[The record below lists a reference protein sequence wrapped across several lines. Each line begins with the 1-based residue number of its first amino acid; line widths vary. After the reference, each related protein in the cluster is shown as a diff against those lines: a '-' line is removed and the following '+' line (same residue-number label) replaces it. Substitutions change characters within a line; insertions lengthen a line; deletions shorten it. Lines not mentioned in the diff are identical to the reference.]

1 MSGRRRVQF
10 SGEAGSSSDF
20 DDDLLDDIL
29 KDSPVGRR
37 KKGGATK
44 GPPAAETPTD
54 VAEPTAPSGA
64 ISEKPSAFAVAPPT
78 GNVDSRKKL
87 MQELFLGVKEP
98 KPVVADRSEALED
111 KTTTVP
117 QSPSSSLLSQPAAGA
132 NRADKP
138 SPSVS
143 LRPPSA
149 TSSVASSGESKP
161 RPGVSR
167 TGSMDFDD
175 DDGDILGKLEQR
187 PRRPA
192 AAAGSKLMDDI
203 FGRKDAA
210 AVSSSTGFMD
220 SLLTGN
226 SSAANHT
233 KSAESSKEFQLDA
246 RYKQAGGEKPAP
258 IVAETSSG
266 LFENNPP
273 QRRRRGG
280 QQPTVGVDLG
290 QQAKQQAPVAEDDN
304 PFPWMAKE

>member
-10 SGEAGSSSDF
+10 SHEAGSSSDF

-29 KDSPVGRR
+29 KDSPVSRR

-54 VAEPTAPSGA
+54 VVEPTAPSSD
-64 ISEKPSAFAVAPPT
+64 ISEKPSAIAEAPPT

-98 KPVVADRSEALED
+98 KPVVADSSEALED
-111 KTTTVP
+111 KTTVP
-117 QSPSSSLLSQPAAGA
+117 QSPSSSLLSHPAAGA
-132 NRADKP
+132 NRTDKP

-192 AAAGSKLMDDI
+192 AAGSKLMDDI

-210 AVSSSTGFMD
+210 AVSSSGFMD

-246 RYKQAGGEKPAP
+246 RYKQAGGEKPSS

-266 LFENNPP
+266 LLENNPP

-280 QQPTVGVDLG
+280 QPPTVGVDLG
-290 QQAKQQAPVAEDDN
+290 QLAKQQPSVAEDDN

>member
-10 SGEAGSSSDF
+10 SQEADSSSDF

-29 KDSPVGRR
+29 KDSPVSRR

-44 GPPAAETPTD
+44 GPPPAAETPTD
-54 VAEPTAPSGA
+54 VAEPTAPSGD
-64 ISEKPSAFAVAPPT
+64 ISQKPAAFAEAPPT

-98 KPVVADRSEALED
+98 KPVVADSSEALED
-111 KTTTVP
+111 KTTVP

-132 NRADKP
+132 NRPDKP

-161 RPGVSR
+161 RTGVSR

-192 AAAGSKLMDDI
+192 ANSKLMDDI
-203 FGRKDAA
+203 FGRRDAA
-210 AVSSSTGFMD
+210 TVSSSGFMD

-246 RYKQAGGEKPAP
+246 RYKQAGGEKPSS
-258 IVAETSSG
+258 VLAETSGG
-266 LFENNPP
+266 LVENNPP

-280 QQPTVGVDLG
+280 QQPTMGVDLR
-290 QQAKQQAPVAEDDN
+290 QQAKQQASVAEDDN

>member
-10 SGEAGSSSDF
+10 SHEAGSSSDF

-29 KDSPVGRR
+29 KDSPVSRRR
-37 KKGGATK
+37 KGAATK
-44 GPPAAETPTD
+44 GSPAAETSTD
-54 VAEPTAPSGA
+54 VAEPTAPSGD
-64 ISEKPSAFAVAPPT
+64 ISEKPSAFAEAPPT

-98 KPVVADRSEALED
+98 KPVVADSSEALED
-111 KTTTVP
+111 KASFLP
-117 QSPSSSLLSQPAAGA
+117 QSPASSLLSQPAAGA

-192 AAAGSKLMDDI
+192 AAGSKLMDDI

-210 AVSSSTGFMD
+210 AMSSSGFMD

-226 SSAANHT
+226 SSAANHS
-233 KSAESSKEFQLDA
+233 KSVESSSKEFQLDA

-266 LFENNPP
+266 LLENNPP

-280 QQPTVGVDLG
+280 QQPTVGVDAG
-290 QQAKQQAPVAEDDN
+290 QQAKQQASVAEDDN

>member
-10 SGEAGSSSDF
+10 SQEAGSSSDF

-29 KDSPVGRR
+29 KDSPVSRR

-54 VAEPTAPSGA
+54 VVEPTALSSA
-64 ISEKPSAFAVAPPT
+64 ISEKPAAFAEAPPT

-98 KPVVADRSEALED
+98 KPVVADSSEALED
-111 KTTTVP
+111 KASFVP

-187 PRRPA
+187 PRRPT
-192 AAAGSKLMDDI
+192 AAGSKLMDDI

-210 AVSSSTGFMD
+210 AVSSSVFLD

-226 SSAANHT
+226 SSAANHI

-246 RYKQAGGEKPAP
+246 RYKQAGGGEKPAP
-258 IVAETSSG
+258 IVAETSGG
-266 LFENNPP
+266 LLENNPP

-280 QQPTVGVDLG
+280 QQPTLGVDLG
-290 QQAKQQAPVAEDDN
+290 QQAKQQASVAEDDN

>member
-10 SGEAGSSSDF
+10 SQEAGSSSDF

-29 KDSPVGRR
+29 KDSPVSRR

-44 GPPAAETPTD
+44 GPPAAETSID

-64 ISEKPSAFAVAPPT
+64 ISEKPSAFAETPPT

-98 KPVVADRSEALED
+98 KTIVADSSEALED
-111 KTTTVP
+111 KTTVP
-117 QSPSSSLLSQPAAGA
+117 LSPSSSLLSQPAAGA
-132 NRADKP
+132 NRPDKP

-161 RPGVSR
+161 RPDGVSR

-187 PRRPA
+187 PRRP

-226 SSAANHT
+226 SSAANHS
-233 KSAESSKEFQLDA
+233 KSADSSKEFQLDA
-246 RYKQAGGEKPAP
+246 RYKQAGGEKPSS
-258 IVAETSSG
+258 VLAETSGG
-266 LFENNPP
+266 LLENNPP

-280 QQPTVGVDLG
+280 QQPTMGVDLG
-290 QQAKQQAPVAEDDN
+290 QQAKQQASVAEDDN

>member
-10 SGEAGSSSDF
+10 SQEAGSSSDF

-29 KDSPVGRR
+29 KDSPVSRR

-44 GPPAAETPTD
+44 GPPAAETSTD
-54 VAEPTAPSGA
+54 VAEPTAPSSA
-64 ISEKPSAFAVAPPT
+64 ISEKPSAFAEAPPT

-98 KPVVADRSEALED
+98 KTVVADSSEALED
-111 KTTTVP
+111 KTTVP

-192 AAAGSKLMDDI
+192 AASSKLMDDI

-210 AVSSSTGFMD
+210 AMSSSGFMD

-226 SSAANHT
+226 SSAANQN
-233 KSAESSKEFQLDA
+233 KSVESSKEFQLDA
-246 RYKQAGGEKPAP
+246 RYKQGGGEKPSP

-266 LFENNPP
+266 LLENNPP

-280 QQPTVGVDLG
+280 QPTVGVDTG
-290 QQAKQQAPVAEDDN
+290 QQAKQQPSVAEDDN

>member
-10 SGEAGSSSDF
+10 SQEAGSSSDF

-29 KDSPVGRR
+29 KDSPVSRR

-44 GPPAAETPTD
+44 GPPAPETPTD
-54 VAEPTAPSGA
+54 VAEPIVPSSD
-64 ISEKPSAFAVAPPT
+64 ISGKPSAFAEAPPT

-98 KPVVADRSEALED
+98 KPVVADSSEAPED
-111 KTTTVP
+111 KASFLP

-132 NRADKP
+132 NRPDKP

-161 RPGVSR
+161 RPGGVSR

-175 DDGDILGKLEQR
+175 DDCDILGKLEQR
-187 PRRPA
+187 PRRP

-210 AVSSSTGFMD
+210 AVSSSGFMD

-280 QQPTVGVDLG
+280 QQPTVGADMG
-290 QQAKQQAPVAEDDN
+290 QQAKQQPSVPEDDN

>member
-1 MSGRRRVQF
+1 MSGRRRVKF

-29 KDSPVGRR
+29 KDSPVSRR

-44 GPPAAETPTD
+44 EPPAAETPSD

-64 ISEKPSAFAVAPPT
+64 ISEKPSAFAEAPPT

-98 KPVVADRSEALED
+98 KPVVADSSEALED
-111 KTTTVP
+111 KASFLP

-132 NRADKP
+132 NRPDKP

-175 DDGDILGKLEQR
+175 DDGDLLGKLEHR
-187 PRRPA
+187 PRRPT
-192 AAAGSKLMDDI
+192 AAGSKLMDDI

-210 AVSSSTGFMD
+210 TVSSSGFMD

-233 KSAESSKEFQLDA
+233 KSPESSKEFQLDA
-246 RYKQAGGEKPAP
+246 RYKQAGGEKPSS
-258 IVAETSSG
+258 VLAETSGG
-266 LFENNPP
+266 LLENNPP

-280 QQPTVGVDLG
+280 QQPTMGVDLG
-290 QQAKQQAPVAEDDN
+290 QQAKQQASVAEDDN

>member
-10 SGEAGSSSDF
+10 SQEAGSSSDF

-29 KDSPVGRR
+29 KDSPVSRR

-44 GPPAAETPTD
+44 GPPATEAPTD
-54 VAEPTAPSGA
+54 VAEPTAPSSA
-64 ISEKPSAFAVAPPT
+64 ISEKPSAFAEPPPT

-98 KPVVADRSEALED
+98 KPVVADSSEVLED
-111 KTTTVP
+111 KATVP
-117 QSPSSSLLSQPAAGA
+117 QSPSSSLLSQPAAVGA

-149 TSSVASSGESKP
+149 SSSVASSGESKP

-192 AAAGSKLMDDI
+192 AAGSKLMDDI

-210 AVSSSTGFMD
+210 TVSSSGFMD

-226 SSAANHT
+226 SSAANHI

-246 RYKQAGGEKPAP
+246 RYKQAGGGEKPSP

-266 LFENNPP
+266 LLENNPP

-290 QQAKQQAPVAEDDN
+290 QQAPVAEDDN